1 MAAEP
6 QVAASST
13 SLGVDA
19 LMKFAICNEMFGDM
33 PFADTFSTIRRLGYT
48 GVEIAPFTLAPYATP
63 FDVRKV
69 PAERIVEVRGQA
81 EEAGLEVVGLHWLL
95 AKTEGFYLTSP
106 DPTVRRHTAEYLQSL
121 AELCADLGGKVMVL
135 GSPQQRNLQEGVSY
149 ADGEAYAAEVLHA
162 AIPACRQFGV
172 TIALEPLGPAEG
184 NFMLTA
190 AAGIHLAKLVGSPHC
205 KLQLDVKAM
214 ASENQPIADVIR
226 ASRNWTVHFH
236 ANDPN
241 LSGPGM
247 GEVDFHPIFAALK
260 ETGYQ
265 GWVSVE
271 AFKYDPSPE
280 AVAQKS
286 IEYMQKV
293 LATPV

>member
-1 MAAEP
+1 M
-6 QVAASST
+6 
-13 SLGVDA
+13 
-19 LMKFAICNEMFGDM
+19 
-33 PFADTFSTIRRLGYT
+33 
-48 GVEIAPFTLAPYATP
+48 
-63 FDVRKV
+63 
-69 PAERIVEVRGQA
+69 
-81 EEAGLEVVGLHWLL
+81 
-95 AKTEGFYLTSP
+95 
-106 DPTVRRHTAEYLQSL
+106 
-121 AELCADLGGKVMVL
+121 
-135 GSPQQRNLQEGVSY
+135 
-149 ADGEAYAAEVLHA
+149 
-162 AIPACRQFGV
+162 
-172 TIALEPLGPAEG
+172 EPLGPAEG

>member
-1 MAAEP
+1 
-6 QVAASST
+6 
-13 SLGVDA
+13 
-19 LMKFAICNEMFGDM
+19 MKFAICNEMFGDR
-33 PFADTFSTIRRLGYT
+33 PIADTFSTIRKLGYT
-48 GVEIAPFTLAPYATP
+48 GVEIAPFTLAPQAAP

-69 PAERIVEVRGQA
+69 PAERIVEMRTQA

-95 AKTEGFYLTSP
+95 AKTEGCYLTSP
-106 DPTVRRHTAEYLQSL
+106 DPTVRRHTAEYLRAL
-121 AELCADLGGKVMVL
+121 AEVCADLGGKVMVL

-162 AIPACRQFGV
+162 TVPACRQFGV

-205 KLQLDVKAM
+205 KLHLDVKAM
-214 ASENQPIADVIR
+214 SSEDQSIPDVIR
-226 ASRNWTVHFH
+226 ASRDWTVHFH

-241 LSGPGM
+241 LCGPGM
-247 GEVDFHPIFAALK
+247 GEVDFHPIFAALQ
-260 ETGYQ
+260 ETGYK

-271 AFKYDPSPE
+271 AFKFDPSPDE
-280 AVAQKS
+280 VARRS
-286 IEYMQKV
+286 IEYMQQV
-293 LATPV
+293 AAEV